1 MQAFPRPSV
10 AAVVQ
15 IFLTI
20 ENTTIENTAVDREVQ
35 LTNATVGL

>member
-20 ENTTIENTAVDREVQ
+20 ENTAVDREVQ